1 MLEGIPTD
9 GRSLARWSVGSI
21 AIVATFFVYSVA
33 GDRVYGALVSHEIR
47 PMVGL
52 ALAFLML
59 FGARAVPAVSVGSFL
74 VSMALCGDGSRA
86 CVDPEGL
93 LFAAISALVVTG
105 VAVLGE
111 WGNRRLIGLWNPF
124 SRAVGVLRFALLAL
138 CLAMLGGAARTLLQP
153 LLGAPYS
160 ESIPRDLLDH
170 ILGDLASYL
179 VTVPLLVILARARPP
194 ILGASRIAEIAVLV
208 VLVVGVAYLSFG
220 PEARLPMP
228 VSQNLL
234 VLLLIPLSLW
244 AALRHGQW
252 GAVISVVLI
261 ISLAAWGTRRGVGAF
276 SDAEVFTDADM
287 VLKVFV
293 VVVSLSAHV
302 LASVLAELEHSREVL
317 EQRVA
322 ERTSERDRLLVEER
336 AARAAAEESILV
348 RDTFLSVA
356 SHELKTPL
364 TSLQL
369 HLQSILRA
377 NRLGT
382 SPVAAPLERKV
393 EMASRQVKRVA
404 ILVDELLDVSR
415 ITANRLVLELEE
427 VDLVQTVR
435 DLNRRFADDFAG
447 AGSPLFVDL
456 GEPILGN
463 WDPLRLEQVL
473 SNLMANALKYG
484 AGKQIEIAVT
494 ATDEEAIFSIR
505 DHGIGIAPADQER
518 IFERFQRAVV
528 PGSHYGGLGL
538 GLWIVRQIV
547 HAMQGTVCVESELG
561 QGSTFVVRLPRHV
574 ARERKAAG

>member
-1 MLEGIPTD
+1 MEEGIPPE
-9 GRSLARWSVGSI
+9 GRSSARWSVRSL
-21 AIVATFFVYSVA
+21 AIVVAFFVYSLA
-33 GDRVYGALVSHEIR
+33 GDRVYDALASHEIR

-52 ALAFLML
+52 ALAFLIL
-59 FGARAVPAVSVGSFL
+59 FGARAVPAVWVGSFL
-74 VSMALCGDGSRA
+74 VSVALCGDGSRA
-86 CVDPEGL
+86 CVDPAGL
-93 LFAAISALVVTG
+93 LFAAVSAFVVTT

-111 WGNRRLIGLWNPF
+111 WANRRFLGLWNPF
-124 SRAVGVLRFALLAL
+124 STAVGVLRFALLAL
-138 CLAMLGGAARTLLQP
+138 CLALLGGAARSLLQP
-153 LLGAPYS
+153 WLGAPFS
-160 ESIPRDLLDH
+160 DSIPRDFLDNV
-170 ILGDLASYL
+170 LGDLASFL
-179 VTVPLLVILARARPP
+179 VTVPLFLILGRARPP
-194 ILGASRIAEIAVLV
+194 RLGAWRIGEIVVLL
-208 VLVVGVAYLSFG
+208 VLVVGVGYLSFG
-220 PEARLPMP
+220 PDTPLP

-252 GAVISVVLI
+252 GAVISVVVI
-261 ISLAAWGTRRGVGAF
+261 ISLAAWGTRRGLGAF
-276 SDAEVFTDADM
+276 SDADVFTDADM
-287 VLKVFV
+287 VMKVFV

-435 DLNRRFADDFAG
+435 DLTRRFADDFAG

-463 WDPLRLEQVL
+463 WDALRLEQVL

-484 AGKQIEIAVT
+484 AGKQIEIAVS
-494 ATDEEAIFSIR
+494 ATDDEAIFSIR
-505 DHGIGIAPADQER
+505 DRGIGIAPADQER

-547 HAMQGTVCVESELG
+547 HAMRGTVAVESELG

-574 ARERKAAG
+574 ARERKVAG